1 MKQYRIRGDY
11 LNYND
16 FKIMHSEIIAFF
28 QIIENDLKWI
38 YSLMHVG
45 NIEKNYDALENKNL
59 GYIIKNL
66 RELDYSDNKPVM

>member
-1 MKQYRIRGDY
+1 
-11 LNYND
+11 
-16 FKIMHSEIIAFF
+16 
-28 QIIENDLKWI
+28 
-38 YSLMHVG
+38 MHVG